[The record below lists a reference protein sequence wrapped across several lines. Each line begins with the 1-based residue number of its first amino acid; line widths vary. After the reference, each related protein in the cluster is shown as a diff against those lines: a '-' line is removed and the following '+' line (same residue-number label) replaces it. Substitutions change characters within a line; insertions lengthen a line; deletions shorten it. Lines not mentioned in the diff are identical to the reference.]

1 MKPFF
6 LTLALAVV
14 ATLAVALPPIETL
27 KIKTSAKCDMCKERI
42 EKNLTLTKGVK
53 EAVLDL
59 DTKVVTISYNP
70 KKVKPADLKSVII
83 KSGYDA
89 DDLIAD
95 DKAHDKL
102 PECCQKGSAAH
113 GHMNH

>member
-1 MKPFF
+1 MKSILFSF
-6 LTLALAVV
+6 VLVLVASVV
-14 ATLAVALPPIETL
+14 VALPPTETL

-42 EKNLTLTKGVK
+42 EKNLTLTKGIK

-70 KKVKPADLKSVII
+70 KKIKPADIKSVII
-83 KSGYDA
+83 KTGYDA
-89 DDLIAD
+89 DDIMAD

-102 PECCQKGSAAH
+102 PECCQKSAEAH
-113 GHMNH
+113 